1 MLKKLSKKN
10 ILKRVNFEFVKYIQ
24 DSKLLDTLSKA
35 LSSVKKHRANE
46 YGIIFDTNIIVHDI
60 TYVPVFPDKYDIL
73 CLESELDSY
82 KKSDDKSLYW
92 IPTNILSSGNFIIN
106 GSSIDKVLE
115 IIKSS
120 KDITEFYKNLN
131 KLDIYTVTQIHF
143 SEREK
148 HYIHDPLVINKTLRY
163 QEQLDFSSS
172 VKSFIEN
179 EKYQD
184 EKSKELF
191 KIALSIGVSAFGMY
205 CEDRNI
211 NSLVKLAHFT
221 MLKGKDL
228 NQSLLV
234 TNDEIRLI
242 KQDLDSFNQEIE
254 SGFKLDEFSPYFLP
268 IIDTTTLR
276 IIGCES
282 LVRWRK
288 NKYRIIEAS
297 KFKDIAIEKNL
308 FQKIDKR
315 VIEKT
320 FSAYKNWLANGLIDK
335 NFTITINLSLQSLL
349 DLDIQEVVGLAHQNN
364 VLIGNV
370 EFDISDEIQ
379 LTAETEEAIIKL
391 TKYGFMVSIDAFGQK
406 SFIVQSYSKLPIT
419 TLKLDR
425 VNLPPS
431 KPTDSEY
438 KIYETLVNLTRIM
451 NYKVLTK
458 GIENKFQLNLAKQLN
473 VDYVQGYYFTPPLD
487 ESRIEIFLSKYRNGI
502 PV

>member
-1 MLKKLSKKN
+1 MKKNLVLIISSIVVLVLILVITILFKIDWIFVIGLSELSIVIICLRKSKTSKITISKKTLAKKYEKAILSDHYVLFIELSNLTTYSQYYDITLSDQILKDVYYRLRKKLGNK
-10 ILKRVNFEFVKYIQ
+10 VYI
-24 DSKLLDTLSKA
+24 
-35 LSSVKKHRANE
+35 
-46 YGIIFDTNIIVHDI
+46 YGTNQII
-60 TYVPVFPDKYDIL
+60 
-73 CLESELDSY
+73 
-82 KKSDDKSLYW
+82 
-92 IPTNILSSGNFIIN
+92 IIN
-106 GSSIDKVLE
+106 MFV
-115 IIKSS
+115 
-120 KDITEFYKNLN
+120 N
-131 KLDIYTVTQIHF
+131 KT
-143 SEREK
+143 
-148 HYIHDPLVINKTLRY
+148 VINKTLRY

-438 KIYETLVNLTRIM
+438 KICETLVNLTRIM